1 MSAPVLFDRRLA
13 ATRLAAAPHR
23 QPASGPA
30 DFLFVRALD
39 DLDDRLAALT
49 RRFAVGAALGD
60 TTGLIASRLRDS
72 GRFGHVVAL
81 SPLSS
86 SKADVVGDDE
96 RLPFAPAS
104 LDFATSLL
112 MLQAINDLPG
122 AFVQVRRALRPDGLY
137 LAALAGGDTLTEL
150 RQVLL
155 EAEVE
160 ETGGAAPRVAPFVDV
175 RTLGSLMQ
183 RAGFALIVTDS
194 DRFTLRYP
202 SFAALIAD
210 LRALG
215 WGNPLMDRRPL
226 SRRVV
231 ARAAALYGERFANA
245 DGRLSATFEI
255 VSASGW
261 APDASQPKPA
271 KPGSA
276 TVNLGDALKAIA
288 AQTKKPPG
296 D

>member
-13 ATRLAAAPHR
+13 AIRLAVARHR

-30 DFLFVRALD
+30 DFLLARALD

-60 TTGLIASRLRDS
+60 VTGLIKSRLKES
-72 GRFGHVVAL
+72 GRIDRVVAL
-81 SPLSS
+81 SPVPGRSV
-86 SKADVVGDDE
+86 DVVGDDE
-96 RLPFAPAS
+96 RLPFAAAS
-104 LDFATSLL
+104 LDFTTSLL
-112 MLQAINDLPG
+112 TLQAVNDLPG

-194 DRFTLRYP
+194 DRFTVRYP
-202 SFAALIAD
+202 SFTALIAD

-215 WGNPLMDRRPL
+215 WGNPLVERRPL

-231 ARAAALYGERFANA
+231 ARAAALYGERFADA
-245 DGRLSATFEI
+245 DGRLRATFEI

-271 KPGSA
+271 RPGSA

-288 AQTKKPPG
+288 AESKQPPG